1 MATVFNEKERLDRER
16 ERDGGIITR
25 SKYYFGGGGGGGG
38 FDKIKRKRLSRVI
51 GAWIDRRGVTRG
63 IIRKLLGIERLEP
76 TPRLP
81 YDL

>member
-16 ERDGGIITR
+16 ERERDGGIITR
-25 SKYYFGGGGGGGG
+25 SKYYFGGGGG